1 MPFQTTPEIDFS
13 AVGLI
18 TDVPA
23 HALPQGAWNDCLN
36 IRVKDGSV
44 QGVNDF
50 VASFGIHS
58 SYPNGEVVALTQWSP
73 SGSNFL
79 NIAYVIK
86 DVDSTTGTKGRT
98 FVYSTDTSTHV
109 EITNADTVAN
119 FEIDEQY
126 PPQLFVFNGI
136 LICNPATGTPQWIAA
151 DAETLGSLAP
161 LPNWITYSRDDQSG
175 IVDRAFCRIL
185 RPFKNRLVAM
195 SFVNSKN
202 TATTVDDSVYP
213 IDFVWSSP
221 IISPETLTGVEWSA
235 SVTNSAGDAFLT
247 QTPGKILDGGQL
259 GEYFIAYKTDSV
271 VRVYETGNSFI
282 LGFDSIFEDDGIY
295 STRCFTNI
303 GDSQHLV
310 IGNYGV
316 YIHDGQSQR
325 QDIAKGLFQD
335 TMFDLVSPT
344 DKDRSFVFQQTR
356 DKEVW
361 FCFRETGTTGF
372 GCNKAFVFNYS
383 DQKVHIRTLPDI
395 SDMWETELNGSL
407 KIYAAKG
414 TSGIYEL
421 SSSSLIPSGFFTRVD
436 DSMEQNSMYKD
447 ITTMYPESKGS
458 FKISLVGSSTKLT
471 ASSLTTNFDLKDKI
485 FDPSN
490 DYKVDTRESGRFMNL
505 RVTMDGTN
513 NPKLTTLQFGLRVL
527 SKR

>member
-36 IRVKDGSV
+36 IRVKDGSI

-50 VASFGIHS
+50 VASIGLPTG
-58 SYPNGEVVALTQWSP
+58 YPAGEVMSLTQWTP
-73 SGSNFL
+73 AGSSFL
-79 NIAYVIK
+79 NIAYILK
-86 DVDSTTGTKGRT
+86 DTASVTGTKGRV
-98 FVYSTDTSTHV
+98 FVYNTSTSVHV
-109 EITNADTVAN
+109 EITNALADAN
-119 FEIDEQY
+119 FEIDYEY
-126 PPQLFVFNGI
+126 PPQLFVFNGL
-136 LICNPATGTPQWIAA
+136 LICNPGTGNPQYISA
-151 DAETLGSLAP
+151 DATTAGNLVD
-161 LPNWITYSRDDQSG
+161 LPNWSAMAGTQY
-175 IVDRAFCRIL
+175 ARIM
-185 RPFKNRLVAM
+185 RPFKNRLIAM
-195 SFVNSKN
+195 SFFDDKDTPV
-202 TATTVDDSVYP
+202 ATDDEAYPVDLA
-213 IDFVWSSP
+213 WSSH
-221 IISPETLTGVEWSA
+221 ITSLDSLSGVSWQA
-235 SVTNSAGDAFLT
+235 STVNSAGDAFLT
-247 QTPGKILDGGQL
+247 QTPGRILDGGQL
-259 GEYFIAYKTDSV
+259 GEFFIAYKTDAV
-271 VRVYETGNSFI
+271 IRVTETGDNFI
-282 LGFDSIFEDDGIY
+282 LAFDSIFEDDGVY
-295 STRCFTNI
+295 STRCFANI

-316 YIHDGQSQR
+316 YLHDGQSSR

-344 DKDRSFVFQQTR
+344 DKNRSFVFQQTR

-407 KIYAAKG
+407 KIYAAKN

-421 SSSSLIPSGFFTRVD
+421 SSSVLITSGFFTRVD

-458 FKISLVGSSTKLT
+458 FKISLVGSSTKLSDAELNT
-471 ASSLTTNFDLKDKI
+471 SFNLKDKT
-485 FDPSN
+485 FDPAN

-505 RVTMDGTN
+505 RVTMNGTN